1 VARKKVQQHQQFPRF
16 RVMAR
21 IEHIILLVSFT
32 VLSITGLPQKYI
44 EAPIS
49 ETMIAMMGGIEMVRI
64 IHRYAAFLLV
74 AGSVFHLFTGAY
86 RSLVKRER
94 MRIMLRPSDAR
105 DLWDTIRHNLGFLPE
120 PPKMPKFNFGEKVE
134 YWAVIWGT
142 AVMVITGFMLWN
154 PIASTAILP
163 GQFIPA
169 ALAAHGGE
177 AVLAVLSILIW
188 HMYNVLVKHRNFSIF
203 TGNLPRHQM
212 EEEHGLELERLESG
226 GDPWPGM
233 SLPVLKRRRRNFLII
248 SVILSGLIMFALVW
262 LFTFE
267 QTAITTIPRV
277 TREVFVPLA
286 TAVP

>member
-1 VARKKVQQHQQFPRF
+1 MARKTKQQQYPRF
-16 RVMAR
+16 RVGAR
-21 IEHIILLVSFT
+21 IEHIILLITFT

-49 ETMIAMMGGIEMVRI
+49 EAMVDWMGGIESVRL

-94 MRIMLRPSDAR
+94 MRIMLRLSDVR
-105 DLWDTIRHNLGFLPE
+105 DLWDTIRHNLGFSPH
-120 PPKMPKFNFGEKVE
+120 PPKMPKFNWGEKIE

-142 AVMVITGFMLWN
+142 TIMVITGFMLWN
-154 PIASTAILP
+154 PIATTNLLP

-188 HMYNVLVKHRNFSIF
+188 HLYNVLVKHRNFSIF
-203 TGNLPRHQM
+203 TGSLPREQM
-212 EEEHGLELERLESG
+212 EEEHALELERLESG
-226 GDPWPGM
+226 GDPWPGL
-233 SLPVLKRRRRNFLII
+233 SLPVLKRRRRIFFVASII
-248 SVILSGLIMFALVW
+248 IGSLMMAGLIWA
-262 LFTFE
+262 FTFE
-267 QTAITTIPRV
+267 ETAITTIPRV
-277 TREVFVPLA
+277 TREIFVPLA
-286 TAVP
+286 TPAP